1 MTKTVEMVI
10 TGAQVLNVY
19 TREFETTSLWIDH
32 GRIISN
38 LRDEPYIAA
47 QHVDATGQWI
57 VPGMID
63 AHVHMES
70 SMVAPSELGKV
81 LLQHGVTTIATDPHE
96 LANVAGIAGI
106 QYLIDD
112 ARQTPLD
119 VCFMLPSSVPCVPFD
134 DNGATLHAADLRP
147 LYQQPEVRGL
157 AEVMDY
163 GAVARGDADILAKIS
178 DAYAHGYHADGHAA
192 GLNAH
197 QLNVMR
203 DAGLDTDHE
212 CMTVTEALDRIK
224 AGMYVFL
231 REGTVERDI
240 LPTIGAVTEAN
251 AGRFAFCTD
260 DKTISDL
267 ITEGSIDY
275 NVRLAIQSGMLPEL
289 AYTLASFNGATA
301 HRLSDRGS
309 LSAGQLA
316 DLVVLDNLEQVSVA
330 RTMKRGQWVLPSA
343 TKPLPFTATRVQHH
357 TQLSDLQLPVATGL
371 ANVIGVQPNHIETD
385 HLTQPIAATQNF
397 EADCQRDVLKMVVI
411 ERHHN
416 TGKVGVGLVHGF
428 ALKHGAI
435 AGTVA
440 HDAHN
445 IVAVG
450 TSDAAILRAVNQ
462 ITKDNGG
469 IAVVDDEQV
478 LATMPLA
485 IGGLLSAA
493 TYTTAAKQLADLK
506 RAYAVISEQP
516 LSFDPFITLSFL
528 TLPVIPTLKLT
539 ARGLFDYATF
549 DFIPV
554 AIQDNQRQTVEVQSF
569 GGLD

>member
-19 TREFETTSLWIDH
+19 TREFEATSLWIDH

-57 VPGMID
+57 VPGMVD

-96 LANVAGIAGI
+96 LANVAGVAGI

-275 NVRLAIQSGMLPEL
+275 NVRLAIQSGMRPEL

-469 IAVVDDEQV
+469 ITVVDDEQV

-528 TLPVIPTLKLT
+528 TLPVIPMLKLT

>member
-19 TREFETTSLWIDH
+19 TREFEATSLWIDH

-147 LYQQPEVRGL
+147 LYQQSEVRGL

-163 GAVARGDADILAKIS
+163 GAVARGDTDTLAKIS
-178 DAYAHGYHADGHAA
+178 DAYAYGYHADGHAA

-203 DAGLDTDHE
+203 NAGQDTDHE
-212 CMTVTEALDRIK
+212 CMTVAEAQDRVR
-224 AGMYVFL
+224 AGMAVFL
-231 REGTVERDI
+231 REGTVERDV

-251 AGRFAFCTD
+251 ASRFAFCTD

-267 ITEGSIDY
+267 LTEGSIDY
-275 NVRLAIQSGMLPEL
+275 NVRLAMQSGMRPEL
-289 AYTLASFNGATA
+289 AYTLASLNGAMA

-316 DLVVLDNLEQVSVA
+316 DLVVLDDLEHVRIA
-330 RTMKRGQWVLPSA
+330 RTMKRGQWILPST

-357 TQLSDLQLPVATGL
+357 AQLADFQLPLATGL

-385 HLTQPIAATQNF
+385 HLTLPIDATQNF
-397 EADCQRDVLKMVVI
+397 EADCQRDILKMVVI

-428 ALKHGAI
+428 ALKQGAI

-450 TSDAAILRAVNQ
+450 TSDAAILRAVAQ
-462 ITKDNGG
+462 ITQDNGG

-493 TYTTAAKQLADLK
+493 SYQKVAEQLAELK
-506 RAYAVISEQP
+506 RAYEVISERP

-554 AIQDNQRQTVEVQSF
+554 AIQDNQRQTV
-569 GGLD
+569 

>member
-19 TREFETTSLWIDH
+19 TREFEATSLWIDH

-57 VPGMID
+57 VPGMVD

-96 LANVAGIAGI
+96 LANVAGVAGI

-275 NVRLAIQSGMLPEL
+275 NVRLAIQSGMRPEL

>member
-10 TGAQVLNVY
+10 TGAQVLNVH
-19 TREFETTSLWIDH
+19 TREFEQTSLWIDH

-38 LRDEPYIAA
+38 LRDEPYVATER
-47 QHVDATGQWI
+47 VDATGKWI

-70 SMVAPSELGKV
+70 AMVAPSELGKV

-106 QYLIDD
+106 QYLIED

-134 DNGATLHAADLRP
+134 DNGATLRAADLRP

-163 GAVARGDADILAKIS
+163 GAVARGDADIMAKIN

-192 GLNAH
+192 GLDAH

-203 DAGLDTDHE
+203 NAGLDTDHE
-212 CMTVTEALDRIK
+212 CMTVAEALDRIK
-224 AGMYVFL
+224 VGMYVFL
-231 REGTVERDI
+231 REGTVERDV

-251 AGRFAFCTD
+251 ASRFAFCTD

-275 NVRLAIQSGMLPEL
+275 NVRLAIQYGMRPAL
-289 AYTLASFNGATA
+289 AYTLASLNGAVA

-316 DLVVLDNLEQVSVA
+316 DLVVLDDVEQVRIR

-343 TKPLPFTATRVQHH
+343 TKPLPFTATQVSHH
-357 TQLSDLQLPVATGL
+357 TQLTDLRLPLTTGA

-385 HLTQPIAATQNF
+385 HLTLPIVPTQDF
-397 EADCQRDVLKMVVI
+397 EADRQRDVLKMVVI
-411 ERHHN
+411 ERHHH

-428 ALKHGAI
+428 GLKHGAI
-435 AGTVA
+435 AGTIA

-450 TSDAAILRAVNQ
+450 TSDEAILRAVDQ
-462 ITKDNGG
+462 ITRDNGG
-469 IAVVDDEQV
+469 IAVVDDQQV

-485 IGGLLSAA
+485 IGGLLSTETYQAA
-493 TYTTAAKQLADLK
+493 AAQLAALK
-506 RAYAVISEQP
+506 RAYEVISEQS

-539 ARGLFDYATF
+539 ARGLFDYESF
-549 DFIPV
+549 DFV
-554 AIQDNQRQTVEVQSF
+554 AVAQPAMMSTPK
-569 GGLD
+569 

>member
-19 TREFETTSLWIDH
+19 TREFEATSLWIDH

-147 LYQQPEVRGL
+147 LYQQSEVRGL

-163 GAVARGDADILAKIS
+163 GAVARGDTDTLAKIS
-178 DAYAHGYHADGHAA
+178 DAYAYGYHADGHAA

-203 DAGLDTDHE
+203 NAGLDTDHE
-212 CMTVTEALDRIK
+212 CMTVAEAQNRVR
-224 AGMYVFL
+224 AGMAVFL
-231 REGTVERDI
+231 REGTVERDV

-251 AGRFAFCTD
+251 ASRFAFCTD

-267 ITEGSIDY
+267 LTEGSIDY
-275 NVRLAIQSGMLPEL
+275 NVRLAMQSGMRPEL
-289 AYTLASFNGATA
+289 AYTLAS
-301 HRLSDRGS
+301 
-309 LSAGQLA
+309 
-316 DLVVLDNLEQVSVA
+316 
-330 RTMKRGQWVLPSA
+330 
-343 TKPLPFTATRVQHH
+343 
-357 TQLSDLQLPVATGL
+357 
-371 ANVIGVQPNHIETD
+371 
-385 HLTQPIAATQNF
+385 
-397 EADCQRDVLKMVVI
+397 
-411 ERHHN
+411 
-416 TGKVGVGLVHGF
+416 
-428 ALKHGAI
+428 
-435 AGTVA
+435 
-440 HDAHN
+440 
-445 IVAVG
+445 
-450 TSDAAILRAVNQ
+450 
-462 ITKDNGG
+462 
-469 IAVVDDEQV
+469 
-478 LATMPLA
+478 
-485 IGGLLSAA
+485 LLS
-493 TYTTAAKQLADLK
+493 L
-506 RAYAVISEQP
+506 IH
-516 LSFDPFITLSFL
+516 I
-528 TLPVIPTLKLT
+528 
-539 ARGLFDYATF
+539 
-549 DFIPV
+549 
-554 AIQDNQRQTVEVQSF
+554 
-569 GGLD
+569 

>member
-10 TGAQVLNVY
+10 TGAQVLNVE
-19 TREFETTSLWIDH
+19 TREFEATSLWIDH

-38 LRDEPYIAA
+38 LQDEPYEALE
-47 QHVDATGQWI
+47 HVDARGKWI

-70 SMVAPSELGKV
+70 AMVAPSELGKV
-81 LLQHGVTTIATDPHE
+81 LLQHGVTTIVTDPHE
-96 LANVAGIAGI
+96 LANVAGTAGI
-106 QYLIDD
+106 EYLIAD

-147 LYQQPEVRGL
+147 LYQEPEVRGL

-163 GAVARGDADILAKIS
+163 GAVARGDEDTMAKIH
-178 DAYAHGYHADGHAA
+178 DAYARGYHADGHAA
-192 GLNAH
+192 GLDAH

-203 DAGLDTDHE
+203 NAGLNTDHE
-212 CMTVTEALDRIK
+212 CMTVEEARDRVK
-224 AGMYVFL
+224 AGMTVFL
-231 REGTVERDI
+231 REGTVERDV
-240 LPTIGAVTEAN
+240 LATISAVTEAN

-267 ITEGSIDY
+267 MTEGSIDY
-275 NVRLAIQSGMLPEL
+275 NVRLAIQSGMRPAL
-289 AYTLASFNGATA
+289 AYTLASYNGAVA
-301 HRLSDRGS
+301 HRLTDRGR

-316 DLVVLDNLEQVSVA
+316 DLVVLDDVTAVKVA
-330 RTMKRGQWVLPSA
+330 KTMKNGQWVTETTA
-343 TKPLPFTATRVQHH
+343 TQPLTFTATHVQQHA
-357 TQLSDLQLPVATGL
+357 QLADFKLSLTTGA

-385 HLTQPIAATQNF
+385 HLTMTVAPTENF
-397 EADCQRDVLKMVVI
+397 EADIDQDILKMVVV

-428 ALKHGAI
+428 GLKHGAI

-450 TSDAAILRAVNQ
+450 TSDEAIMRVITQ
-462 ITKDNGG
+462 ITQDNGG
-469 IAVVDDEQV
+469 IAVGDEHQV

-485 IGGLLSAA
+485 IGGLLSTSTYQVAA
-493 TYTTAAKQLADLK
+493 AQLDGLKQ
-506 RAYAVISEQP
+506 AYEVISEQP
-516 LSFDPFITLSFL
+516 FSFDPFITLSFL

-539 ARGLFDYATF
+539 ARGLFDYDSF

-554 AIQDNQRQTVEVQSF
+554 ATTATTESLATSR
-569 GGLD
+569 

>member
-19 TREFETTSLWIDH
+19 TREFEATSLWIDH

-57 VPGMID
+57 VPGMVD
-63 AHVHMES
+63 VHVHMES

-96 LANVAGIAGI
+96 LANVAGVAGI

-275 NVRLAIQSGMLPEL
+275 NVRLAIQSGMRPEL

>member
-1 MTKTVEMVI
+1 MTKTVELVI

-19 TREFETTSLWIDH
+19 TREFEATSLWIDH

-38 LRDEPYIAA
+38 LRDEPYLAD
-47 QHVDATGQWI
+47 QRVDATGQWI

-96 LANVAGIAGI
+96 LANVAGVAGI

-134 DNGATLHAADLRP
+134 DNGATLHATDLHP

-163 GAVARGDADILAKIS
+163 GAVARGDVDTLAKIS

-192 GLNAH
+192 GLDAH

-203 DAGLDTDHE
+203 NAGLDTDHE
-212 CMTVTEALDRIK
+212 CMTETEALDRVK

-231 REGTVERDI
+231 REGTVERDV

-251 AGRFAFCTD
+251 ASRFAFCTD

-267 ITEGSIDY
+267 ITEGSIDD
-275 NVRLAIQSGMLPEL
+275 NVRLAIQSGMRPEL
-289 AYTLASFNGATA
+289 AYTLASLNGATA

-309 LSAGQLA
+309 LVAGQLA
-316 DLVVLDNLEQVSVA
+316 DLVVLDDIEHVRIA
-330 RTMKRGQWVLPSA
+330 RTMKRGQWALPDD
-343 TKPLPFTATRVQHH
+343 TKPLPFTATRVQQHAIV
-357 TQLSDLQLPVATGL
+357 TDLQLPLPMGA
-371 ANVIGVQPNHIETD
+371 ANVIGIQPNHIETD
-385 HLTQPIAATQNF
+385 HLTFPVVATQNF

-428 ALKHGAI
+428 GLKHGAI

-450 TSDAAILRAVNQ
+450 TSDKAILRAVEQ
-462 ITKDNGG
+462 ITRDNGG
-469 IAVVDDEQV
+469 IAVVDDQQV

-485 IGGLLSAA
+485 IGGLLSTAS
-493 TYTTAAKQLADLK
+493 YQMAAKQLAGLK
-506 RAYAVISEQP
+506 QAYEVISEQP

-549 DFIPV
+549 DFITV
-554 AIQDNQRQTVEVQSF
+554 AQSATPTVAHK
-569 GGLD
+569 

>member
-19 TREFETTSLWIDH
+19 TREFEATSLWIDH

-57 VPGMID
+57 VPGMVD

-81 LLQHGVTTIATDPHE
+81 LLQHGATTIATDPHE
-96 LANVAGIAGI
+96 LANVAGVAGI

-275 NVRLAIQSGMLPEL
+275 NVRLAIQSGMRPEL